1 MNFTEY
7 ALKNKALVYF
17 FVVVLV
23 VGGLYSFM
31 TMSKLEDPAITVK
44 QAMVVTAYPG
54 ANAYQVELEVTNVL
68 EESIRS
74 MGDLDHVESRSMD
87 DVSEILVELSS
98 TVPLDELQQNWDILR
113 RKVANVQSQLPKG
126 AQPSLVMDDFG
137 DVYGM
142 FYAMTSQGF
151 GYQEMIDYAQ
161 LVRRTVLDIDGVS
174 SVDIYG
180 ERQSCIDIRILEDK
194 MANLGVHPAEVILTL
209 NNQNQTVY
217 SGYYNSGEKRIRVG
231 VNGNFTDI
239 NDIRNLLIRGH
250 EEDELRLGD
259 IADIAKGYVEPARE
273 GVLYDTLPAIAI
285 SIAMQKGG
293 NIIQLGTKVDQKL
306 AELKENIIPAG
317 IEFQKVFF
325 QPTRVKE
332 AINVFMVNL
341 IESVLIVIFIVML
354 SMGFRSGYIIGA
366 GLVIVVL
373 GSFVVLHMMHG
384 TLQRVSLASFII
396 AMGMLVDNA
405 IVIVDGIMFDLQK
418 GVKKP
423 AALVNITKKTA
434 WPLLGATTI
443 GILTF
448 LPIFLSPDTTGEYVR
463 DLFIVLAVSLWL
475 SWILALAYVPIQA
488 DRVLKVKGKPVSEE
502 VMYKR
507 KVYRFY
513 RNILQFS
520 LHYRWIVILIL
531 AVLLLVSVWAFRFIR
546 QGFFPDLSYNQLYM
560 EYQMPYGTNPEKVKA
575 DLASMERYL
584 ISRPEITAVTTSLGG
599 TPSRYNLVRTVAEPA
614 LSYGEL
620 IVDFTSPATLKEN
633 INDLQKYLSEHYPQ
647 GYVRMKQ
654 YNLMYMNFP
663 VQFMITGPDPAV
675 LKNLCK
681 QVEDIMRRDST
692 VILVTNNWG
701 PETPVLD
708 VRYHQQI
715 AREAGLS
722 RQDVSLALLAATE
735 GLPIGSYYEGEHD
748 LPIYIK
754 SVNDRGERPE
764 RIDNIPVW
772 SLTPSLNGLNM
783 ETIRELML
791 GMISEDEILSGLIG
805 SKPLNQTT
813 NGVDMAWEVPLVR
826 RYNGQRSIAVQ
837 CNNAPGFTTTEA
849 RNSLLPKIDSI
860 QLPPGYHSEWQG
872 EYLASTQSK
881 QYLFK
886 NVPIAIVLVLV
897 ILIALFGDFRK
908 PLMIL
913 LCLPLAIIGI
923 VAGMLLAGKEFGFV
937 AIVGALGLVGM
948 MIKNGVVLVDEVN
961 IQIQGGKEP
970 FLAVLDA
977 SSSRLRPVLLAAM
990 TTILG
995 MIPLV
1000 NDDMFG
1006 ALAVTIM
1013 GGLFI
1018 GTIITLVILPVLYA
1032 VFYRIRQK
1040 KTRGV
1045 ENVML

>member
-17 FVVVLV
+17 FVVVLI
-23 VGGLYSFM
+23 VGGIYSFI

-54 ANAYQVELEVTNVL
+54 ASAYQVELEVTDVL
-68 EESIRS
+68 EKSIRS

-98 TVPLDELQQNWDILR
+98 TVPLAELQQNWDILR
-113 RKVANVQSQLPKG
+113 RKVVNVQAQLPEG
-126 AQPSLVMDDFG
+126 AQTSVVMDDFG

-142 FYAMTSQGF
+142 FYAMVSDGF
-151 GYQEMIDYAQ
+151 GYQEMMDYAQ

-180 ERQSCIDIRILEDK
+180 EREPCIDVRILEDK
-194 MANLGVHPAEVILTL
+194 MANLGVHPAEIILTL
-209 NNQNQTVY
+209 NSQNKTVY

-231 VNGNFTDI
+231 VNGNFKEI
-239 NDIRNLLIRGH
+239 EDIRNLLIRGH
-250 EEDELRLGD
+250 EEDELKLGD
-259 IADIAKGYVEPARE
+259 VAEISKGYVEPARE
-273 GVLYDTLPAIAI
+273 GLWYDTIPAIAI
-285 SIAMQKGG
+285 SIAMQEGG
-293 NIIQLGTKVDQKL
+293 NIIDLGKVVDKKL
-306 AELKENIIPAG
+306 DELKQEIIPAG
-317 IEFQKVFF
+317 IDFKKVFF

-341 IESVLIVIFIVML
+341 IESVLIVILVVML
-354 SMGFRSGYIIGA
+354 SMGLRSGYIIGV

-373 GSFVVLHMMHG
+373 GSLVVLHMMHG

-405 IVIVDGIMFDLQK
+405 IVIVDGIMVDLQR
-418 GVKKP
+418 GVQKP

-448 LPIFLSPDTTGEYVR
+448 LPIYLSPDTTGEYVR

-488 DRVLKVKGKPVSEE
+488 GRILKPKGKPVSEA
-502 VMYKR
+502 VMYER
-507 KVYRFY
+507 PVYR
-513 RNILQFS
+513 IVAVV
-520 LHYRWIVILIL
+520 VILL
-531 AVLLLVSVWAFRFIR
+531 AISMWGFRFIR
-546 QGFFPDLSYNQLYM
+546 QGFFPDLSYNQLYI
-560 EYQMPYGTNPEKVKA
+560 EYQMPYGTNPETVRQ
-575 DLASMERYL
+575 DLASMEHYL
-584 ISRPEITAVTTSLGG
+584 MSRPEITAVTTSLGG

-620 IVDFTSPATLKEN
+620 IVDFTSPATLKTNLNE
-633 INDLQKYLSEHYPQ
+633 LQQYLSEHYPQ

-663 VQFMITGPDPAV
+663 VQFMISGPDPAV
-675 LKNLCK
+675 LKDLCR
-681 QVEDIMRRDST
+681 QAENIMRQDST
-692 VILVTNNWG
+692 AVLVTNDWG
-701 PETPVLD
+701 PMTPVLD
-708 VRYHQQI
+708 VKYHQQI
-715 AREAGLS
+715 ARISGLS
-722 RQDVSLALLAATE
+722 REDVSLALLAATE
-735 GLPIGSYYEGEHD
+735 GLPIGSYYEGDHD

-754 SVNDRGERPE
+754 SVNRKGERPE
-764 RIDNIPVW
+764 QINNVPVW
-772 SLTPSLNGLNM
+772 SLAPSVNGLSM
-783 ETIRELML
+783 QMVRELMTGMVSENDIL
-791 GMISEDEILSGLIG
+791 RGMIG
-805 SKPLNQTT
+805 SRPLNQAI
-813 NGVDMAWEVPLVR
+813 NGVDMNWEVPLVR
-826 RYNGQRSIAVQ
+826 RYNGQRSISVQ
-837 CNNAPGFTTTEA
+837 CNNAPGFTADET
-849 RNSLLPKIDSI
+849 RNSLLARMDSLQI
-860 QLPPGYHSEWQG
+860 PPGYTTEWLG

-886 NVPIAIVLVLV
+886 NVPVAIVLVIAILV
-897 ILIALFGDFRK
+897 ALFADFRK

-923 VAGMLLAGKEFGFV
+923 VAGMLLAGKDFGFV

-961 IQIQGGKEP
+961 IQIQSGKEP
-970 FLAVLDA
+970 FLALLDA

-1013 GGLFI
+1013 GGLFV

-1032 VFYRIRQK
+1032 LFYRIRYKIQEK
-1040 KTRGV
+1040 KAA
-1045 ENVML
+1045 ESN